1 MHVYCAHR
9 QTKTC
14 PSNYKG
20 EDAAHTSQYKADIA
34 VQSTLKREETEA
46 KKRVM
51 FDRQRANS
59 ATEKIS
65 AKVGVG

>member
-1 MHVYCAHR
+1 MAI
-9 QTKTC
+9 QF
-14 PSNYKG
+14 SF
-20 EDAAHTSQYKADIA
+20 TS
-34 VQSTLKREETEA
+34 EETEA

>member
-1 MHVYCAHR
+1 MHVYCAYR

-14 PSNYKG
+14 PSNYK
-20 EDAAHTSQYKADIA
+20 EKTLLTPLNIRLISQFSPLSK
-34 VQSTLKREETEA
+34 E
-46 KKRVM
+46 KKPKQKMVM